1 MYETG
6 RRTELIGCWRM
17 TILFKSTK
25 RALKTAEVLSRI
37 TNVEHIAMEGLKEI
51 NFGQWEGM
59 SWEEVEEKYPTEY
72 GKWHMN

>member
-1 MYETG
+1 MLENDY
-6 RRTELIGCWRM
+6 
-17 TILFKSTK
+17 TIQVHKK
-25 RALKTAEVLSRI
+25 ALKTAEVLSRI